1 MVLVHGIARVWRQVA
16 ASFKDRSLSGNVRT
30 LVVKARDG
38 SIRTAINA
46 ARLRKQVDQAQLQ
59 AARQHQAAAALADSV
74 REVAELSADVNAGTL
89 GIADT
94 AQRNLAAARESMRE
108 LASLER
114 RMREIEEQV
123 HGFSGTVTRLVGH
136 LREIGEFGTV
146 IESVANQTNLLAINA
161 AIEAARAGPAGRG
174 FAVVASEVR
183 RLSQVVN
190 LEAVK
195 IATASNAMRELVT
208 STSGATAGILDGVNV
223 SAREAGGA
231 ASHLTAFVADFE
243 RMTATLDRMAAAMQ
257 SLDGVNQQINA
268 RVEEV
273 AQNASASRDT
283 MQDASRRVDEVRS
296 ATEELQGVL
305 AGFRTGGT
313 AFDALVERTTA
324 LRDQVQACLARHAAS
339 GAEIFDQRYLPI
351 PQSDPPRY
359 TTAYDRAVERDLQQ
373 LFDRVLDELPGAA
386 YALAVD
392 NRGYAPTHNTRFSR
406 PPTGRRE
413 HDLVYCRNKRIFDD
427 PVGTRLATNRAPFL
441 LQTYLRDT
449 GEVINDMSMP
459 IVFEGRHW
467 GAVRIGYDSARMM
480 GRSERPAPAPVSPP
494 VHA

>member
-1 MVLVHGIARVWRQVA
+1 MTWIQGFGRLSRALLAPFARGGLA
-16 ASFKDRSLSGNVRT
+16 GNVRA

-46 ARLRKQVDQAQLQ
+46 ARLRKEVDQAQAQ
-59 AARQHQAAAALADSV
+59 ATRQHQAADALAASA
-74 REVAELSADVNAGTL
+74 REVAALSADVNAGTL
-89 GIADT
+89 RIADT
-94 AQRNLAAARESMRE
+94 AQRNLAAARGSMEE

-114 RMREIEEQV
+114 RMRVIEDQV
-123 HGFSGTVTRLVGH
+123 HGFSDTVAQLVGH

-146 IESVANQTNLLAINA
+146 IENVANQTNLLAINA

-190 LEAVK
+190 AEAVK
-195 IATASNAMRELVT
+195 IATASGAMRALVT
-208 STSGATAGILDGVNV
+208 STSGATAGILEGVNV
-223 SAREAGGA
+223 SAREAGSA

-243 RMTATLDRMAAAMQ
+243 RMTATVDQMAAAMQ
-257 SLDGVNQQINA
+257 SLDGVNQEIGA
-268 RVEEV
+268 RVGEV
-273 AQNASASRDT
+273 ASNASSSAAT
-283 MQDASRRVDEVRS
+283 MQDASRRVDEVRV

-313 AFDALVERTTA
+313 AFDALVDSTTA
-324 LRDQVQACLARHAAS
+324 LRDDVLACLGRHAAG
-339 GAEIFDQRYLPI
+339 GANIFDQQYRPI

-359 TTAYDRAVERDLQQ
+359 TTSYDRAVERDLQQ
-373 LFDRVLDELPGAA
+373 LFDRVLTDLPGAA

-392 NRGYAPTHNTRFSR
+392 NRGFAPTHNTKFSR
-406 PPTGRRE
+406 PPTGQRE
-413 HDLVYCRNKRIFDD
+413 HDLIYCRNKRIFDD
-427 PVGTRLATNRAPFL
+427 PVGIRLAKNRQPFL

-449 GEVINDMSMP
+449 GEVINDLSMP
-459 IVFEGRHW
+459 IMFQGKHW

-480 GRSERPAPAPVSPP
+480 GRSGA
-494 VHA
+494 

>member
-1 MVLVHGIARVWRQVA
+1 MKIWMKALLRRARAMVPAAGHGVTG
-16 ASFKDRSLSGNVRT
+16 SVRT
-30 LVVKARDG
+30 LVVSARDG

-46 ARLRKQVDQAQLQ
+46 ARLRKEVDQAQAQ
-59 AARQHQAAAALADSV
+59 AARQHGAADALAASA
-74 REVAELSADVNAGTL
+74 REVAELSADVNAGTVR
-89 GIADT
+89 IADT
-94 AQRNLAAARESMRE
+94 AQRNLAAARESMEE

-114 RMREIEEQV
+114 RMRHIEEQV
-123 HGFSGTVTRLVGH
+123 QGFSDTVTLLVGH

-146 IESVANQTNLLAINA
+146 IENVANQTNLLAINA

-190 LEAVK
+190 AEAVK
-195 IATASNAMRELVT
+195 IATASGAMRELV
-208 STSGATAGILDGVNV
+208 SATSGATAGILDGVNV
-223 SAREAGGA
+223 SAREAGSA

-243 RMTATLDRMAAAMQ
+243 RMTATVEQMAAAMQ

-268 RVEEV
+268 KVEEV
-273 AQNASASRDT
+273 AQNASSAEAT
-283 MQDASRRVDEVRS
+283 MQDASRRVDEVRV

-313 AFDALVERTTA
+313 AFDALVDATTA
-324 LRDQVQACLARHAAS
+324 LRDQVSACLEAHAAS
-339 GAEIFDQRYLPI
+339 GVNIFDQQYCMI
-351 PQSDPPRY
+351 PQSDPPRF
-359 TTAYDRAVERDLQQ
+359 TTSYDRAVERDLQQ
-373 LFDRVLDELPGAA
+373 LFDRVLTDLPGAA

-406 PPTGRRE
+406 PSTGLRE

-427 PVGTRLATNRAPFL
+427 PVGIRLARNREPFL

-449 GEVINDMSMP
+449 GEVINDLSMP
-459 IVFEGRHW
+459 IVFQGKHW

-480 GRSERPAPAPVSPP
+480 GAPDADVSRTRAGRARP
-494 VHA
+494 

>member
-1 MVLVHGIARVWRQVA
+1 MMWLRQIGRLPVALLARLKGRTVA
-16 ASFKDRSLSGNVRT
+16 GSVRA

-46 ARLRKQVDQAQLQ
+46 ARLRKEVDQAQLQ
-59 AARQHQAAAALADSV
+59 ATRQHQAAEALAASA

-89 GIADT
+89 RIADT
-94 AQRNLAAARESMRE
+94 AQRNLVAARESMDE

-114 RMREIEEQV
+114 RMRDIEAQV
-123 HGFSGTVTRLVGH
+123 HGFSDTVAQLVGH

-146 IESVANQTNLLAINA
+146 IENVANQTNLLAINA

-190 LEAVK
+190 AEAVK
-195 IATASNAMRELVT
+195 IATASGAMRALVT
-208 STSGATAGILDGVNV
+208 STSGATAGILEGVNV
-223 SAREAGGA
+223 SAREAGSA

-243 RMTATLDRMAAAMQ
+243 RMTATVDQMAAAMQ
-257 SLDGVNQQINA
+257 SLDGVNQQIGA
-268 RVEEV
+268 RVGEV
-273 AQNASASRDT
+273 AANASGSAAT
-283 MQDASRRVDEVRS
+283 MQDASRRVDEVRV

-313 AFDALVERTTA
+313 PFDALVDSTTA
-324 LRDQVQACLARHAAS
+324 LRDDVLACLSRHAAG
-339 GAEIFDQRYLPI
+339 GANIFDQQYRAI
-351 PQSDPPRY
+351 PQSDPPRF
-359 TTAYDRAVERDLQQ
+359 TTSYDRAVERDLQQ
-373 LFDRVLDELPGAA
+373 LFDGVLTSLPGAA

-392 NRGYAPTHNTRFSR
+392 NRGYAPTHNTKFSR
-406 PPTGRRE
+406 PSTGQRE

-427 PVGTRLATNRAPFL
+427 PVGIRLAKNREPFL

-449 GEVINDMSMP
+449 GEVINDLSMP
-459 IVFEGRHW
+459 IVFQGKHW

-480 GRSERPAPAPVSPP
+480 S
-494 VHA
+494 

>member
-1 MVLVHGIARVWRQVA
+1 MVWLHKIGRALRQVA
-16 ASFKDRSLSGNVRT
+16 APFNGRSLSGNVRM

-46 ARLRKQVDQAQLQ
+46 ARLRKEVDQAQAQ
-59 AARQHQAAAALADSV
+59 AARQHAAADALAASA
-74 REVAELSADVNAGTL
+74 REVAALSADVNAGTVR
-89 GIADT
+89 IADT
-94 AQRNLAAARESMRE
+94 AQRNLGQARESMEE

-114 RMREIEEQV
+114 RMKLIEEQV
-123 HGFSGTVTRLVGH
+123 QGFSGTVTQLVGH

-146 IESVANQTNLLAINA
+146 IENVANQTNLLAINA

-190 LEAVK
+190 AEAVK
-195 IATASNAMRELVT
+195 IATASNAMRALVT

-223 SAREAGGA
+223 SAREAGSA

-243 RMTATLDRMAAAMQ
+243 RMTATVDQMAAAMQ

-268 RVEEV
+268 KVEEV
-273 AQNASASRDT
+273 AHNASSAKAT
-283 MQDASRRVDEVRS
+283 MQDASRRVDEVRV

-313 AFDALVERTTA
+313 AFDALVDGTTA
-324 LRDQVQACLARHAAS
+324 LRDQVLACLSGHAAG
-339 GAEIFDQRYLPI
+339 GANIFDQQYRPI
-351 PQSDPPRY
+351 AQSDPPRF
-359 TTAYDRAVERDLQQ
+359 TTSYDRAVERDLQQ
-373 LFDRVLDELPGAA
+373 LFDRVLTELPGAA

-392 NRGYAPTHNTRFSR
+392 NRGYAPTHNTKFSR
-406 PPTGRRE
+406 PSTGQRE

-427 PVGTRLATNRAPFL
+427 PVGIRLAKNREPFL

-449 GEVINDMSMP
+449 GEVINDLSMP
-459 IVFEGRHW
+459 IVFQGKHW

-480 GRSERPAPAPVSPP
+480 GRPGS
-494 VHA
+494 

>member
-1 MVLVHGIARVWRQVA
+1 MQWLRNIGRLLRQA
-16 ASFKDRSLSGNVRT
+16 AAPVKGRSLSGNVRT

-46 ARLRKQVDQAQLQ
+46 ARLRKEVDQAQAQ
-59 AARQHQAAAALADSV
+59 AARQHAAADALAASA

-89 GIADT
+89 RIADT
-94 AQRNLAAARESMRE
+94 AQRNLAAARESMEE

-114 RMREIEEQV
+114 RMRLIEEQV
-123 HGFSGTVTRLVGH
+123 QGFSATVTQLVGH

-146 IESVANQTNLLAINA
+146 IENVANQTNLLAINA

-190 LEAVK
+190 VEAVK
-195 IATASNAMRELVT
+195 IATASGAMRELVT

-223 SAREAGGA
+223 SAREAGSA

-243 RMTATLDRMAAAMQ
+243 RMTATVDQMAAAMQ

-268 RVEEV
+268 KVEEV
-273 AQNASASRDT
+273 AQNASGSEAT
-283 MQDASRRVDEVRS
+283 MQDASRRVDEVRV

-313 AFDALVERTTA
+313 AFDALVDTTTA
-324 LRDQVQACLARHAAS
+324 LRDQVLACLERHAAG
-339 GAEIFDQRYLPI
+339 GANIFDQQYRAI
-351 PQSDPPRY
+351 AQSDPPRF
-359 TTAYDRAVERDLQQ
+359 TTSYDRVVERDLQQ
-373 LFDRVLDELPGAA
+373 LFDRVLTDLPGAA

-392 NRGYAPTHNTRFSR
+392 NRGYAPTHNTKFSR
-406 PPTGRRE
+406 PSTGQRE

-427 PVGTRLATNRAPFL
+427 PVGIRLAKNREPFL

-449 GEVINDMSMP
+449 GEVINDLSMP
-459 IVFEGRHW
+459 IMFQGKHW

-480 GRSERPAPAPVSPP
+480 GRSER
-494 VHA
+494 